1 MSWWKRLTSGLQKS
15 SDKLTDGMKKIFTH
29 RKLDAAMLDELED
42 LLITADL
49 GPIMA
54 ARMVAELSRTRMGQ
68 DVTLEEV
75 QEVLANHIA
84 PILEH
89 AVQPIAIDETAKP
102 YVILVVGVNGV
113 GKTTTIGKLAKQ
125 WTDQGKKVVL
135 AAGDTFRAAAVEQL
149 KVWAERSNCELIS
162 KDNGSDSAAL
172 AFESLESATASG
184 ADILIIDTAGRLHN
198 KSDLMAELQKIVR
211 VLKKKNIDTPH
222 ATLLILD
229 ATTGQDAIAQVEA
242 FRDMVNITGLIATKL
257 DGSAKA
263 GVLVPVAERFKL
275 PIHAI
280 GVGETS
286 GDLQVFEA
294 LSFSRALLGLP
305 DSDSMAA

>member
-1 MSWWKRLTSGLQKS
+1 MSWWTRLTSGLQKS
-15 SDKLTDGMKKIFTH
+15 SNKLTDGIKQIFTH

-49 GPIMA
+49 GPVMA
-54 ARMVAELSRTRMGQ
+54 ARMVAELARTRMGQ
-68 DVTLEEV
+68 DVTIEEV

-89 AVQPIAIDETAKP
+89 AVQPIAIDESAKP

-125 WTDQGKKVVL
+125 WTDQDKKVMI

-149 KVWAERSNCELIS
+149 RVWCERTNCELIH
-162 KDNGSDSAAL
+162 KENGSDSAAL
-172 AFESLESATASG
+172 AYEALEAAETAR
-184 ADILIIDTAGRLHN
+184 ADVLMIDTAGRLHN

-211 VLKKKNIDTPH
+211 VLKKKNINAPH

-229 ATTGQDAIAQVEA
+229 ATTGQDALAQVEA

-263 GVLVPVAERFKL
+263 GVLVPIAERFKL

-280 GVGETS
+280 GVGETAN
-286 GDLQVFEA
+286 DLQVFEA

-305 DSDSMAA
+305 DQDSIAA